1 MHEDSIDAFFQ
12 KGNRLKPLKGWDETL
27 FREQLGNK
35 VDWAI
40 VKGESLSGKTTVAK
54 MIAESTKGKV
64 LDLRTIAEAIRPRLA
79 TDEGEFEGRIP
90 DAEVEKDVKKIV
102 MDDME
107 RGEKFL
113 YLFDGQYHETV
124 DAAVAFLTGAFGAPT
139 QLITT
144 TAIQSEIV
152 KRFKEGKE
160 MAEADELGEEDQ
172 QELKDRQAAA

>member
-1 MHEDSIDAFFQ
+1 MFQ
-12 KGNRLKPLKGWDETL
+12 KGNRLKPLRGWDETL

-79 TDEGEFEGRIP
+79 GDEGEFEGRIP
-90 DAEVEKDVKKIV
+90 DAEVEKDVKKII

-107 RGEKFL
+107 RGDKFL
-113 YLFDGQYHETV
+113 YLFDGLYHETV
-124 DAAVAFLTGAFGAPT
+124 EASIAFLTGAFGAPT

-152 KRFKEGKE
+152 RRFKEGKE
-160 MAEADELGEEDQ
+160 MGEADELGEEDQ
-172 QELKDRQAAA
+172 QELKDRAAAAQKEAE